1 MRQGFVSLPR
11 IVGLATVA
19 IVLVLLQAGSRA
31 GLINPFIVPPPSKII
46 ATFPALVLDEG
57 LLRDAV
63 LTFGE
68 TLAATTIAVAV
79 GLPLGWLLY
88 RYRLLR
94 DVWSPW
100 VAAMASAPLV
110 LLYPLFLVVIGRNL
124 GTVICMAA
132 LSAMPPIILRAS
144 DGLRGVRPVLA
155 AVGVSF
161 GLSGH
166 QRFWK
171 IELPAAAPALING
184 IRLGLMFALINVV
197 AIEFLIAIGGLGREI
212 SALSDRF
219 DIPAVYGAIIFV
231 IIVNAVFFYATER
244 LEQWLKPA

>member
-1 MRQGFVSLPR
+1 MISLPR

-19 IVLVLLQAGSRA
+19 LAILLLEAGSRA
-31 GLINPFIVPPPSKII
+31 GLLNPFIVPAPSRIA
-46 ATFPALVLDEG
+46 ATFPALILHEG
-57 LLRDAV
+57 LLRDTV

-68 TLAATTIAVAV
+68 TLAATAMAVAV

-144 DGLRGVRPVLA
+144 DGLRAVRPTLV

-161 GLSGH
+161 GLNGH

-171 IELPAAAPALING
+171 IELPAAAPALVNG

-197 AIEFLIAIGGLGREI
+197 AIEYLIVIGGLGREI
-212 SALSDRF
+212 STLSDRF
-219 DIPAVYGAIIFV
+219 NIPAVYAAIVFV
-231 IIVNAVFFYATER
+231 IVVNAVFFYATER
-244 LEQWLKPA
+244 LEQWLRPA